1 MRSKKWTAIV
11 VACAMVLVP
20 AMFAGC
26 SNQADNGPGASPESV
41 ESTAPAE
48 TPAPTGGEGLV
59 PEEGAALKV
68 WETEDDGS
76 GAWIQALGE
85 AFTEEYG
92 VPITYEPVN
101 HTDSSD
107 RIATD
112 GPAGVGADVFCAVN
126 DHLGP
131 LVTGGF
137 VYPNDMT
144 DPADYMDAAIQAC
157 SYNGT
162 LYGYPTSIET
172 YALVYNTDLI
182 DAPPATWDEL
192 ITLAQE
198 NTDMDAQQYGFLIEP
213 GNFYFLY
220 PFIRGYGGYV
230 FGNGGAD
237 PDDIGLNNAGAVQ
250 GVELIRTIKTL
261 APMNS
266 GDITYDIKEGLF
278 NEGKLAMHIMGPWAL
293 EGYRQAGVNVAVAP
307 LPTLPNGDHPI
318 TFSGV
323 RALYVSS
330 YSKYP
335 NAAKLFAM
343 YCTTKE
349 ALLQRFTSIGQIPP
363 RLDIMDDPVIADD
376 PDMHAFLTQAQYS
389 EPMPSIPEMGA
400 VWDVMKAAVC
410 TVWDDENA
418 DVQETLDNAVQ
429 QIRDANAVTT
439 E

>member
-1 MRSKKWTAIV
+1 MRRKKWAAIV
-11 VACAMVLVP
+11 LACTMVFVL

-26 SNQADNGPGASPESV
+26 TSQPGSETEASPEGM
-41 ESTAPAE
+41 ENTAPAE
-48 TPAPTGGEGLV
+48 TPEAATEGGLV
-59 PEEGAALKV
+59 PEPGAALKV

-137 VYPNDMT
+137 AYPNDMT
-144 DPADYMDAAIQAC
+144 DPADYMAAAIQAC
-157 SYNGT
+157 SYDGT

-172 YALVYNTDLI
+172 YALVYNADLVTT
-182 DAPPATWDEL
+182 PPATWDDL
-192 ITLAQE
+192 FAVAQE

-230 FGNGGAD
+230 FGGGTD

-250 GVELIRTIKTL
+250 GVELIRSIKAL

-293 EGYRQAGVNVAVAP
+293 EGYRQAGINAAVAP
-307 LPTLPNGDHPI
+307 LPALPNGDHPI

-330 YSKYP
+330 YTQYP

-363 RLDIMDDPVIADD
+363 RLDIMDDPIIADN
-376 PDMHAFLTQAQYS
+376 PDMLAFLTQAQYS

-410 TVWDDENA
+410 TIWDDENA
-418 DVQETLDNAVQ
+418 DVQEVLDNAVQ
-429 QIRDANAVTT
+429 QIKDANAVTT